1 MDVLFVSPNDSNAVY
16 QRLAD
21 DYSAVEPP
29 TWALLLAQAARSKG
43 YKVGIL
49 DTLAENLSD
58 EQSLERISSLKPKLI
73 CFVVY
78 GQNVNSGVVS
88 MSGAV
93 RLSSYIKDNIST
105 PIAFVGSYLQALPLK
120 ALKEE
125 PSIDFVFTNEGVKS
139 LLKVLSL
146 GSINESTLAN
156 VKGIAYRKDGE
167 PTFNPPESVVTDLD
181 EDLPGYAWDLLPD
194 VKLYRS
200 PMWHAEYDE
209 DSRTPYTAIQTSLG
223 CKFSCN
229 FCMINMINRDDNEEI
244 GVAGNYSKMRH
255 WSPEF
260 IIKEFDKLADLGVF
274 TIKITDELFLLNKK
288 FYVPVCEMLSK
299 RWYVDKLK
307 LWVYSRIDTVANPE
321 TLTLLRDAGVKYI
334 ALGIESSSREV
345 RLEVSKGKFKDVKIK
360 EVVDQ
365 IHDAGIEVMANYI
378 FGLPGDTMETMQETL
393 DLSLELCTSGWNA
406 YAAMALPGSQL
417 YADAIAKGYRL
428 PEKYSGY
435 SFHSY
440 DSVCSETDSLKPWQI
455 LKFRDEAFN
464 KYHMN
469 EKFLERIKSKYGQK
483 QADNIKKMCRIT
495 LKRLLIEEAEEIA

>member
-1 MDVLFVSPNDSNAVY
+1 
-16 QRLAD
+16 
-21 DYSAVEPP
+21 
-29 TWALLLAQAARSKG
+29 
-43 YKVGIL
+43 
-49 DTLAENLSD
+49 
-58 EQSLERISSLKPKLI
+58 
-73 CFVVY
+73 
-78 GQNVNSGVVS
+78 
-88 MSGAV
+88 
-93 RLSSYIKDNIST
+93 
-105 PIAFVGSYLQALPLK
+105 
-120 ALKEE
+120 
-125 PSIDFVFTNEGVKS
+125 
-139 LLKVLSL
+139 
-146 GSINESTLAN
+146 
-156 VKGIAYRKDGE
+156 
-167 PTFNPPESVVTDLD
+167 
-181 EDLPGYAWDLLPD
+181 
-194 VKLYRS
+194 
-200 PMWHAEYDE
+200 
-209 DSRTPYTAIQTSLG
+209 
-223 CKFSCN
+223 
-229 FCMINMINRDDNEEI
+229 MINRDDNEEI

-255 WSPEF
+255 WSPDF
-260 IIKEFDKLADLGVF
+260 IIKEFDKLADLGIF

-345 RLEVSKGKFKDVKIK
+345 RLEVSKGRFKDVKIK
-360 EVVDQ
+360 SVVDQ

-378 FGLPGDTMETMQETL
+378 FGLPGDTMKTMQETL

-417 YADAIAKGYRL
+417 YADAVAKGYRL

-469 EKFLERIKSKYGQK
+469 EKFLERIKSKYGEK
-483 QADNIKKMCRIT
+483 QVDNIKKMCEIV
-495 LKRLLIEEAEEIA
+495 LKRRLIEEAEEIT